1 MVRPAHA
8 CPHHPHSLIRLSSR
22 KQSSA
27 NLSNIPS
34 PYHFA
39 PSPLPRPVLAHDPLR
54 VSLSDLLSAS
64 TKGKWWL
71 VGAAW
76 SGNPLVDA
84 QTDPTNSSVAEQKK
98 LREVEANGEDELM
111 KLARKQGMN
120 TDVRRRVFV
129 VVMSSTVS
137 LAHIDHR
144 GRVERDGGWERK
156 PAADSPVVVCF
167 LVVGLR
173 RRS

>member
-1 MVRPAHA
+1 M
-8 CPHHPHSLIRLSSR
+8 
-22 KQSSA
+22 
-27 NLSNIPS
+27 
-34 PYHFA
+34 
-39 PSPLPRPVLAHDPLR
+39 LAHDPLR

-84 QTDPTNSSVAEQKK
+84 QTDPNIAEQKK

-129 VVMSSTVS
+129 VIMGSSVS
-137 LAHIDHR
+137 CRIFSR
-144 GRVERDGGWERK
+144 EQRFIGRK
-156 PAADSPVVVCF
+156 
-167 LVVGLR
+167 R
-173 RRS
+173 RRSMRNVLTTFTFSF